1 MRKVSESVNP
11 DIYSP
16 SSSQNGDSFPRTF
29 PPSVTGHHRQ
39 FDGLT
44 AGRNYEYQS
53 SPPSL
58 LWPCL
63 GCVRFAGGTACVVA
77 WGSVILK

>member
-53 SPPSL
+53 SPPLRFYGRVLAVSGL
-58 LWPCL
+58 LGEL
-63 GCVRFAGGTACVVA
+63 LV
-77 WGSVILK
+77 